1 MLDNAL
7 WGVQVAEVSNQD
19 KDTEALRV
27 FNLRLSDD
35 QRVDLCMVPIGDGLT
50 IARKR

>member
-1 MLDNAL
+1 MAN
-7 WGVQVAEVSNQD
+7 VSNQD
-19 KDTEALRV
+19 RDTEALRV
-27 FNLRLSDD
+27 FNSKLSDD